1 MFRTRFSKT
10 SCNDRRRG
18 QAAIEFT
25 LAVPVLLLVM
35 TGALSFGLALH
46 NFLLLT
52 NSVNIGAQ
60 LLAESRGQTTDPC
73 ATAYSAISSA
83 APSLASSLTLSF
95 VINGV
100 SYPSTNTCS
109 AGASNMVQGASAQI
123 KASYPC
129 SLAIVDMAHTC
140 SLATQVTEYIQ

>member
-10 SCNDRRRG
+10 QQRHG
-18 QAAIEFT
+18 QAAVEFT
-25 LAVPVLLLVM
+25 LAIPILLLVM

-60 LLAESRGQTTDPC
+60 YLAVSRGQTTDPC
-73 ATAYSAISSA
+73 ATAYSSISTA
-83 APSLASSLTLSF
+83 APSLAANITLSF
-95 VINGV
+95 VIDGV

-109 AGASNMVQGASAQI
+109 AGAANMVQGASAQI
-123 KASYPC
+123 TASYPC

-140 SLATQVTEYIQ
+140 NLKTQVTEYIQ